1 MKLLTEKELQGIRS
15 ALAAEKFI
23 YITRTLGGVTI
34 TVRTCP
40 ASHVW
45 DVPMLVRLEVQ
56 RGNLYMTQYFESV
69 DAMRQEEVVPR

>member
-15 ALAAEKFI
+15 ALAAEKFVC
-23 YITRTLGGVTI
+23 ITRTMGGVQITI
-34 TVRTCP
+34 RTHP

-69 DAMRQEEVVPR
+69 DALRKEEVVPR